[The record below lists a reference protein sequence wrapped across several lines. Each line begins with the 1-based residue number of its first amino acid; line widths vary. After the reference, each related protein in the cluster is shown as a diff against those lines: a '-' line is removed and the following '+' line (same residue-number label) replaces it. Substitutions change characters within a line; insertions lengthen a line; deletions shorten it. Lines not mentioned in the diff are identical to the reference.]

1 MSVKSRLDDKNI
13 NCRHDLRL
21 PKWLAKDIEE
31 ALNLEN
37 ENRRLN
43 NEKEVS
49 KNSFII
55 ELLDNS
61 MSIYWVFERL

>member
-1 MSVKSRLDDKNI
+1 MSVKSRLNDKNI

-21 PKWLAKDIEE
+21 PKWLAKDIDE

-49 KNSFII
+49 KNSFLV
-55 ELLDNS
+55 ELLS
-61 MSIYWVFERL
+61 GSISTYWIFERL